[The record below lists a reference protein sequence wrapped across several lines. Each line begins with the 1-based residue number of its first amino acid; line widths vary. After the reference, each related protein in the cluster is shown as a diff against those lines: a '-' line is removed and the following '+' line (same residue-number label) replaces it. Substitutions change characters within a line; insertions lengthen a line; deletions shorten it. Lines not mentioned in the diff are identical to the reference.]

1 MKKLHRKISN
11 PMTIIAIFATL
22 SEASAAV
29 SLPFLGD
36 DDREVYVWFLISF
49 PFYLLFLF
57 FLTLNF
63 NYRSLYAPSDFNED
77 QSFLKVLGEAEP
89 AQDAKPARIRGSVTK
104 LKNSVRSAP
113 RQQSPPGFS
122 APESPS
128 HIHLQTRTRVRHSF
142 HLPGPLKK
150 LQIIDTRGMN
160 AAADFVTLIEGIHG
174 ARSQPTKAIVF
185 LACNKS
191 EKLLEQGMQV
201 YSQQQQKDFCA
212 FCVVY
217 NLSSLTVTEPDQTED
232 E

>member
-1 MKKLHRKISN
+1 MKKIPKKISN

-22 SEASAAV
+22 SETSAAV

-36 DDREVYVWFLISF
+36 DEREVYVWFLISF

-63 NYRSLYAPSDFNED
+63 NYRSLYAPSDFAED
-77 QSFLKVLGEAEP
+77 KSFLTILDDAERPSSAKSEEREGAFARLRSKVPPSPRQLWRPGYS
-89 AQDAKPARIRGSVTK
+89 AQD
-104 LKNSVRSAP
+104 
-113 RQQSPPGFS
+113 SPT
-122 APESPS
+122 
-128 HIHLQTRTRVRHSF
+128 HIHLQTRTGVQHSF

-160 AAADFVTLIEGIHG
+160 TAEDFGTLMHGIHSPRG
-174 ARSQPTKAIVF
+174 HPAKAIVF

-191 EKLLEQGMQV
+191 QKLLQAGLLA
-201 YSQQQQKDFCA
+201 YSQQQHKDICA
-212 FCVVY
+212 FSVVY
-217 NLSSLTVTEPDQTED
+217 NLSSLAVTVLDQTED